1 MKDILKVN
9 KNSSTLNN
17 AVESIEKFETI
28 ESLNAIRISIASVY
42 KNYSKL
48 HSDVE
53 ESLKHI
59 LESYSPD
66 DSCKHFAAIIAY
78 VQKTKN

>member
-9 KNSSTLNN
+9 KNSATLNN

-28 ESLNAIRISIASVY
+28 ESLNSIRLSIASVY

-53 ESLKHI
+53 ENLKHI

-66 DSCKHFAAIIAY
+66 DNCNQFAAIIVYA
-78 VQKTKN
+78 